1 MEQGQACW
9 KRGALATDEDA
20 LGSVILLLSCQLC
33 WSITAR
39 ALLVYHCPSCRPACV
54 PACLS
59 VFTPVTV
66 LSSSMWDFDENSN
79 ICPQGPL
86 KVCPSQAGLGTLRK
100 EKGDPDLLC
109 GSRAAGG
116 LQGHSRRCK
125 SGKSGKRRYGTVRRG
140 MDPITQGVALSA
152 E

>member
-33 WSITAR
+33 SSITAR
-39 ALLVYHCPSCRPACV
+39 PAVLLACPPASPYTRMSWCCRRPCV
-54 PACLS
+54 TLTRTATFVPRVFSRS
-59 VFTPVTV
+59 VRHKRVWAPCAEKKEIPICYAGPVQQVASKVTV
-66 LSSSMWDFDENSN
+66 
-79 ICPQGPL
+79 
-86 KVCPSQAGLGTLRK
+86 VAASQARVVSEGMV
-100 EKGDPDLLC
+100 
-109 GSRAAGG
+109 
-116 LQGHSRRCK
+116 
-125 SGKSGKRRYGTVRRG
+125 RYGAVRRG